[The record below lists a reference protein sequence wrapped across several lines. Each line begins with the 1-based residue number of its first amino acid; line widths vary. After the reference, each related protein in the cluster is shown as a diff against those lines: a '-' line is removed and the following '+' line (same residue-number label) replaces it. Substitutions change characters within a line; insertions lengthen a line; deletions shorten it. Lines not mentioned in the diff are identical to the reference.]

1 MRLKIFM
8 MQFLKSILFGSEDTL
23 HKINKIREE
32 TFLLT
37 ARVTLLEA
45 EMKKTFKTTT
55 EISNCLQ
62 SFSGIVSDLAADM
75 SAVSLWMQTQAIK
88 ELKEINEKKHKK
100 DPLSFDGFDDD
111 DETLVN

>member
-1 MRLKIFM
+1 MKKYKWLVPTIY
-8 MQFLKSILFGSEDTL
+8 ILFL
-23 HKINKIREE
+23 MLPIYW
-32 TFLLT
+32 LLN
-37 ARVTLLEA
+37 
-45 EMKKTFKTTT
+45 MSFKTTT

-100 DPLSFDGFDDD
+100 DPLSFDGFVDD